1 VYGINQNA
9 ASGTGIRGVGYNYGC
24 HATGVTRGVY
34 GNATAT
40 NGTGVYGYAGTN
52 SPSTGTT
59 AGVFGNAPNT
69 YGIVAIGRGGIH
81 ATAVGGSSAY
91 WAVYAAGDL
100 AASGTK
106 YFIHP
111 HPTDPSRIIKF
122 VCLEGNENGT
132 YFRGKTRLVNRRA
145 EIDIPVEW
153 QEVTAADSITVQVT
167 AIRSLTRIAVMEQTR
182 ERIVV
187 IGDADCEF
195 NYVVNGVRRGFTEYE
210 PYAKNNDAFR
220 PTVRGVP
227 FGTQYPK
234 ELRDILVANG
244 ILQADYTPNE
254 ATAAWL
260 GWNLIDAADV
270 RIEERHWL
278 SAAERSR
285 LIEARDERQVPV
297 ATAPRK

>member
-1 VYGINQNA
+1 
-9 ASGTGIRGVGYNYGC
+9 
-24 HATGVTRGVY
+24 
-34 GNATAT
+34 
-40 NGTGVYGYAGTN
+40 
-52 SPSTGTT
+52 
-59 AGVFGNAPNT
+59 
-69 YGIVAIGRGGIH
+69 
-81 ATAVGGSSAY
+81 
-91 WAVYAAGDL
+91 
-100 AASGTK
+100 
-106 YFIHP
+106 
-111 HPTDPSRIIKF
+111 
-122 VCLEGNENGT
+122 
-132 YFRGKTRLVNRRA
+132 
-145 EIDIPVEW
+145 
-153 QEVTAADSITVQVT
+153 
-167 AIRSLTRIAVMEQTR
+167 
-182 ERIVV
+182 
-187 IGDADCEF
+187 
-195 NYVVNGVRRGFTEYE
+195 VVNGVRRGFTEYE

-254 ATAAWL
+254 ATAARL